1 MLHFELTLQEANT
14 ILGLLG
20 KHPFDTVAPL
30 ITKIQ
35 QQAQPQLPA
44 LEAKMKAEAEAVAAQ
59 KAAEEAQK
67 TA

>member
-20 KHPFDTVAPL
+20 KQPFDTVAPL

-44 LEAKMKAEAEAVAAQ
+44 LEAKLKAEAEAAAAQ